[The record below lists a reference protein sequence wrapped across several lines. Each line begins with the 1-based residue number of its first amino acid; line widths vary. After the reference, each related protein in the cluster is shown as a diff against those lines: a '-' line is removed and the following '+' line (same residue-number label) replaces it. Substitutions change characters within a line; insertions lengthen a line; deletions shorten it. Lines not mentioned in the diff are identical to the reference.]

1 MAEAAPEGRARHT
14 HKILL
19 AGRERL
25 TVLRPMPRKW
35 GCTYAQ
41 FKVPIMTQEDYV
53 QNAADSM
60 HLAHRAGSS
69 ADKGRLL
76 KLAEAWLDLAERA
89 RQGGRNLRRPTIL
102 IRSSRES

>member
-1 MAEAAPEGRARHT
+1 MPHG
-14 HKILL
+14 
-19 AGRERL
+19 
-25 TVLRPMPRKW
+25 LR
-35 GCTYAQ
+35 CTYAQ

-60 HLAHRAGSS
+60 HLAHRAGSR

-89 RQGGRNLRRPTIL
+89 YKGDRNSRRPTVLHPL
-102 IRSSRES
+102 IEKKLNLYLD